1 MMIVMLTGI
10 IEGQVYVYCISSVP
24 LFVVLLEYLEAVESA
39 CGQYN

>member
-24 LFVVLLEYLEAVESA
+24 LFVVLLE
-39 CGQYN
+39 